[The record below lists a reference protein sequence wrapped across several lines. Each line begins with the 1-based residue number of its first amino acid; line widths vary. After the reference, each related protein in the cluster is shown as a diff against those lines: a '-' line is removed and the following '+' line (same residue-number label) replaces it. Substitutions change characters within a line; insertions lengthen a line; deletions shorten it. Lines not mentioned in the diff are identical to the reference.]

1 MLVKTCMIQEG
12 TGGMALKNTMK
23 EFPEKVRAK
32 VDSSCQRQIH
42 SMDGLKWQLLDVRCG
57 LEQSTF

>member
-1 MLVKTCMIQEG
+1 MIQEG

-42 SMDGLKWQLLDVRCG
+42 SMDGLKWQLFNVRCG